1 MHEIKIYGEVIP
13 FEDNWIIEQGGYVN
27 LTEVQRQLKEANGSD
42 VRVRINSCGGDCDA
56 GFAIYSEL
64 RRYAKENKAKVETF
78 GEARVQSI
86 ATVIFLAGDERILTE
101 HTEPFVHNAWCY
113 EMGDSKKLMRIA
125 ADLQKYNE
133 RIANHYAQH
142 TDLTTEEALA
152 LMDAET
158 SITVDEA
165 LAMRFATSIEEV
177 LRPVALK
184 RFTTNINKNDDMDKP
199 KRANLLAKAIKA
211 IKEFAGAQNKILF
224 TADEREL
231 DFYELAEDQEVT
243 VGAKANY
250 DGAPAT
256 GEHIMQ
262 SGETYVF
269 DNGVLMEIREA
280 AGDAAAEDVAALEA
294 EAALLAENL
303 ESALALV
310 EEQATTIAA
319 QAATIATFKAARSAA
334 PAADDKRTPPKA
346 AAKQNRAAAALANL
360 KTIKQK

>member
-1 MHEIKIYGEVIP
+1 MHEIKIYGYITNDADKAE
-13 FEDNWIIEQGGYVN
+13 GGIS
-27 LTEVQRQLKEANGSD
+27 LSDVQAQLALANGDD
-42 VRVRINSCGGDCDA
+42 VKVRINSNGGDADE
-56 GFAIYSEL
+56 GFAIYNEL
-64 RRYAKENKAKVETF
+64 RRYAKDNSASVHTF
-78 GEARVQSI
+78 GESRLGSI
-86 ATVIFLAGDERILTE
+86 ATVIFLAGDQRELSKDLQ
-101 HTEPFVHNAWCY
+101 PFVHMAY
-113 EMGDSKKLMRIA
+113 YDSDQEIPEAQETYLKEL
-125 ADLQKYNE
+125 NE
-133 RIANHYAQH
+133 RIAKHYEEH
-142 TDLTTEEALA
+142 TELSFSEALE
-152 LMDAET
+152 LMEKET
-158 SITVDEA
+158 YIDTDIA
-165 LAMRFATSIEEV
+165 KAMRFATSIEEV

-199 KRANLLAKAIKA
+199 KRATLLAKAIKA

-243 VGAKANY
+243 VGAKATY
-250 DGAPAT
+250 DGQP
-256 GEHIMQ
+256 E

-269 DNGVLMEIREA
+269 ENGVLMEIREA
-280 AGDAAAEDVAALEA
+280 AGDATAEDVAALEA

-346 AAKQNRAAAALANL
+346 TKPESRAAQAAAKFKQ
-360 KTIKQK
+360 TKQK